1 MSARISDEEARSD
14 PCGKCGHVAL
24 NIRSEPMD
32 VKSTKQS
39 LAKHWR
45 ITIMRERNN
54 VKGDFRRN
62 CKDGRMTMLRE
73 GKRSHAFTLVELL
86 VVIAIIALLVSLLLP
101 AIQKAREAANRARCM
116 NNMRQQGIA
125 IHNYHSDRNKFPRS
139 GEHLVTWTDGNEY
152 KAQCFHSP
160 WTMLLPY
167 LDEEVA
173 YTDMDLTL
181 RYNEGINATLAREGR
196 GPGKVIKTLLCPTNP
211 LRPSPRDSEGYAASD
226 YAVLPYVEISSAN
239 AQATGMPAG
248 RFPSAFTSDPYP
260 LSYYKKYSVNSGPP
274 CFVSD
279 KKSVQLKETSEI
291 KAMGGID
298 LSYGGSN
305 ITQIADGTSYTILVY
320 EDVGRNPT
328 MDGNPG
334 SSGLPVNNYHDP
346 VTGCGRAHWRW
357 AEPDN
362 TSGCS
367 MPLNNNPR
375 PFGGPPTCPWTYHDC
390 GPNNEWFSFHVGGAY
405 ALFADGSVRFVSE
418 GITLRVVFA
427 LGTRAGR
434 ETVHL
439 ED

>member
-1 MSARISDEEARSD
+1 MRQMRDM
-14 PCGKCGHVAL
+14 AL
-24 NIRSEPMD
+24 NIKSESMD
-32 VKSTKQS
+32 AKSTKQGA
-39 LAKHWR
+39 AKHWR
-45 ITIMRERNN
+45 IIGMRKQNN
-54 VKGDFRRN
+54 VKRDFRRN
-62 CKDGRMTMLRE
+62 CVDGRITMHQDGR
-73 GKRSHAFTLVELL
+73 KRSAFTLVELL

-139 GEHLVTWTDGNEY
+139 GEHLVTWTDGRVY
-152 KAQCFHSP
+152 KTQCFHSP

-181 RYNEGINATLAREGR
+181 RYNEGINATLASQGR

-211 LRPSPRDSEGYAASD
+211 LRSSPRDSEGYAASD
-226 YAVLPYVEISSAN
+226 YAVLPYVEISNAN
-239 AQATGMPAG
+239 AAATGMPAG
-248 RFPSAFTSDPYP
+248 RFASAFTSDPYP
-260 LSYYKKYSVNSGPP
+260 LSYYQQYSVNSGAP
-274 CFVSD
+274 CFVSPN
-279 KKSVQLKETSEI
+279 KSVQLKPSSAI

-298 LSYGGSN
+298 LSYGASN

-334 SSGLPVNNYHDP
+334 STGYSANNYHDP

-367 MPLNNNPR
+367 QPLNNNAR

-418 GITLRVVFA
+418 GITLRVVFS